1 MTRQLSSIRARQ
13 GGFTLIGLLFWAI
26 VIGFLGYVAVRVVPT
41 VNEYLTIQSLVNKVA
56 EAPPATVPE
65 IRSAF
70 DRYREIEYS
79 VKSIAGKDLDI
90 SKEGNRV
97 VIAFAYEKEVPLGG
111 PAYLLLKYRGRSK

>member
-1 MTRQLSSIRARQ
+1 MTRQLNSIRARQ
-13 GGFTLIGLLFWAI
+13 GGFTLFGLLFWAI
-26 VIGFLGYVAVRVVPT
+26 AIGFLGYLAIRVVPT

-56 EAPPATVPE
+56 EAPPASVPE

-97 VIAFAYEKEVPLGG
+97 VITFAYEKEVPLGG